1 MSDETTSAPDRPAFR
16 ADLLAGKRILVTG
29 GGTGLGAEMALRFAR
44 LGAAIAIV
52 GRRAEVLEATAR
64 SIREATGARVDCE
77 ACDVRDPSSV
87 ERTID
92 TLWGDA
98 AVDVLVN
105 NAAATFTAR
114 TERLSP
120 RAFDAVIA
128 PTLNGTIWCT
138 LAAGRRWIDSGRRG
152 VVLSI
157 LSPTT
162 ITGRAFTVP
171 SAIAKSG
178 VLAMTRSLAVEWG
191 PKGVRL
197 VAIAPGHFPTP
208 GVTRQMFSPGR
219 GPSAPPGARN
229 PLGRTGK
236 PGELADLACFL
247 VSDEAGYINGEMIA
261 IDGGEHYR
269 TSGAE
274 DMLGWSDVHWDALR
288 AR

>member
-171 SAIAKSG
+171 SSASF
-178 VLAMTRSLAVEWG
+178 TRN
-191 PKGVRL
+191 
-197 VAIAPGHFPTP
+197 
-208 GVTRQMFSPGR
+208 
-219 GPSAPPGARN
+219 SAR
-229 PLGRTGK
+229 
-236 PGELADLACFL
+236 
-247 VSDEAGYINGEMIA
+247 S
-261 IDGGEHYR
+261 R
-269 TSGAE
+269 TSPTSRPTAT
-274 DMLGWSDVHWDALR
+274 
-288 AR
+288 